1 MINTFVNQ
9 LLPVIQLFPLF
20 SDNYHDLFDWM
31 DPYLRVNA
39 LWTRDNIVQWSKLP
53 PCSRCDLGI
62 DTGHLA
68 LEVSPAGRRGRRCLD
83 ETGHGLDCTS
93 SG

>member
-9 LLPVIQLFPLF
+9 PLPVIQLFPLF

-53 PCSRCDLGI
+53 PLAADVIWELI
-62 DTGHLA
+62 LAIWHL
-68 LEVSPAGRRGRRCLD
+68 R
-83 ETGHGLDCTS
+83 
-93 SG
+93 